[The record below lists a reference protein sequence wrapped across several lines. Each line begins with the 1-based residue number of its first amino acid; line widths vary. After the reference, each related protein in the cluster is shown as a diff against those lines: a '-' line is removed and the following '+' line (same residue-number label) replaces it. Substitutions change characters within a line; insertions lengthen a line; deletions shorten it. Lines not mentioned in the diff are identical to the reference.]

1 MDVLSTEWIGSIA
14 GVLTTV
20 SFLPQVYQAWKTKS
34 TETISMPMLIM
45 MTSGVF
51 LWLVYGILINQMPVI
66 IPNFF
71 TLLSV
76 FVLLRLKLKF
86 K

>member
-66 IPNFF
+66 IPNFC
-71 TLLSV
+71 TLVSV